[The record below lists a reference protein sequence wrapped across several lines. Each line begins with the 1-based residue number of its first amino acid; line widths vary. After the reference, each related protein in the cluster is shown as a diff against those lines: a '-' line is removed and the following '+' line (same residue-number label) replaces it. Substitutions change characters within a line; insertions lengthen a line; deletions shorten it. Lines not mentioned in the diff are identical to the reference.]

1 MVDNIIKSVAEKL
14 SSLSYIEGIVLGG
27 SRARGTHTED
37 SDIDIGIYY
46 NSESFDINT
55 INQFATKLD
64 DEHRNNLVVPPG
76 AWGDW
81 INGGGWLVIN
91 GYHVDLILRDI
102 KRVEQIMKDTEH
114 GIVTANYQTGHPH
127 GYISAMY
134 RGELAIS
141 KILYAKNESL
151 CELKK
156 QAETY
161 PNALQKSLVNFFMFE
176 AGFSLMFVKANSGTD
191 DKYYIAGH
199 VFRIVSCL
207 NQVLFAC
214 NNAYC
219 INEKKAIK
227 LLETFEHKPEKYTE
241 KVNHIFEV
249 LGISLFECYD
259 MTDKDC
265 RIKRDIVPTDID
277 YHVRKPSAREYDDCC
292 NEFWNVTPYV
302 IKGLCRKEILFAIDH
317 FNQIV
322 RHELLRMISWKVGIE
337 TGFKLSVGKNYKF
350 IERYISEDLWEKLL
364 STYRMDSYENIWEAL
379 FLCHQLFRAV
389 SGEVAERLHYAYPEY
404 DRNITKYTRDM
415 YKKYT
420 GKTGCLDSTYAADIE
435 ERREQ

>member
-156 QAETY
+156 QAEIY
-161 PNALQKSLVNFFMFE
+161 PTALKKSLMNFFIFE
-176 AGFSLMFVKANSGTD
+176 AEFSLMFVKANAGVE
-191 DKYYIAGH
+191 DKYLDK
-199 VFRIVSCL
+199 VRI
-207 NQVLFAC
+207 
-214 NNAYC
+214 
-219 INEKKAIK
+219 
-227 LLETFEHKPEKYTE
+227 
-241 KVNHIFEV
+241 
-249 LGISLFECYD
+249 
-259 MTDKDC
+259 
-265 RIKRDIVPTDID
+265 IV
-277 YHVRKPSAREYDDCC
+277 
-292 NEFWNVTPYV
+292 
-302 IKGLCRKEILFAIDH
+302 
-317 FNQIV
+317 
-322 RHELLRMISWKVGIE
+322 
-337 TGFKLSVGKNYKF
+337 
-350 IERYISEDLWEKLL
+350 
-364 STYRMDSYENIWEAL
+364 
-379 FLCHQLFRAV
+379 
-389 SGEVAERLHYAYPEY
+389 
-404 DRNITKYTRDM
+404 
-415 YKKYT
+415 
-420 GKTGCLDSTYAADIE
+420 
-435 ERREQ
+435 